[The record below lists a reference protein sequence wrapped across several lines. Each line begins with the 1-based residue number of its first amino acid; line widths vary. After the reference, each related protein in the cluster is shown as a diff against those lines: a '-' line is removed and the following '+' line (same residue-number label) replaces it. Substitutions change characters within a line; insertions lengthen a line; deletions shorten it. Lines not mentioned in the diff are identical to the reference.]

1 MAAVSQSISN
11 LLGGVSQQPDP
22 IKLPGQVREA
32 VNAYLDP
39 TFGCRKRPPTIFT
52 GLLSSSDI
60 PPDAKWFPI
69 IRDTQEKY
77 VVCMH
82 RSGGVLTVRVWDA
95 VTGAE
100 RTVTISNTAREY
112 FNYTNPDSINWLTL
126 ADYTLLSN
134 GERAVTMNTD
144 TSPGQPKEAFVTVNA
159 VAYNTNYSID
169 LNKDGAGASTVQVF
183 SAAGLEV
190 EPGSYEIAD
199 GGTCGEQSAQDHTVS
214 SGGKTGLTFR
224 ITNTCS
230 SFLRKTTTTRATK
243 VSTNGTFNG
252 YSTTGSSNPANFVD
266 GPWPAA
272 GNYTVTRSGASSLTV
287 RVSYFQSGST
297 RVTTTTSSGF
307 YWWGSST
314 STKSVPV
321 YTMRMEYSSG
331 GEGWNKGDTFSL
343 PAPYGRFSGVVT
355 ERKVTES
362 EGYISR
368 YNVSIELKNGG
379 TGWRV
384 GDTVQVSQGGRTYTV
399 RVSRESFVYTFASDG
414 TASYVTPL
422 DSGAGQLSIASILAE
437 LQVAIN
443 GISGYT
449 ATAVGNVL
457 RIRRTDSRDF
467 SVGVRGGP
475 TNQAMTCFKGQVN
488 NFSELPSQC
497 FPGTVVKVNN
507 TEDNDSDNYWVK
519 FVASSNGIPG
529 SGSWEE
535 CPAPGIQLN
544 INPSTMPHALIRQAD
559 GSFTLS
565 TINSSS
571 TVGSW
576 ASREVGD
583 DTTNPIPTFVGKR
596 ISNMFFYRNRL
607 GFLCED
613 AVIMSQPGEYF
624 NFFVSSA
631 ITVSD
636 SDPIDITASS
646 AKPAILQETVE
657 TPKGLVLF
665 SEHSQF
671 LLSTDEISFGPNTV
685 KMTEIANYGY
695 RSVAKPVTTGV
706 SIMFPTE
713 ADAFSKVFEM
723 ATDSVDQRPVV
734 AEITRIVPEYIPTGL
749 KWTATSPNNSILLLG
764 DNSPDVYV
772 FKYFNAGNE
781 RQLAGW
787 SRWTFPGEVYLM
799 ASDQDTLYVVLYG
812 DQKFTLCSMQLID
825 DPNESPIETDF
836 SQFTPRL
843 DLLVPKADLV
853 TVNNGDGTTKVR
865 YPTGSYFSGRDTY
878 LIVTTGESAGTYVS
892 PVVEFDGTGPF
903 ITVADNLLV
912 DDYVIGMGYEFNV
925 QLPSFYVT
933 QEQRP
938 DRIDNPVIEI
948 LYLDLYYSGRYEIL
962 VERLGYDPYKFDVEV
977 RQVDLYI
984 GDSIPVEEVFT
995 KECPIYFPGKDVT
1008 VTVYARD
1015 PMPASITGYSWR
1027 GHYNKR
1033 GVAALR

>member
-39 TFGCRKRPPTIFT
+39 TFGCKKRPPTIFT
-52 GLLSSSDI
+52 SLLSAADI
-60 PPDAKWFPI
+60 PPTAKWFPI

-77 VVCMH
+77 IVCIY
-82 RSGGVLTVRVWDA
+82 RSSGLLNVRVWDA
-95 VTGAE
+95 VTGTE
-100 RTVTISNTAREY
+100 RTVIVSSTAREY
-112 FNYTNPDSINWLTL
+112 FNFSNPDSLNWLTL
-126 ADYTLLSN
+126 ADYTLISN
-134 GERAVTMNTD
+134 GERTVTMNRD
-144 TSPGQPKEAFVTVNA
+144 TSPGVPKEAFVTVNA

-169 LNKDGAGASTVQVF
+169 LNKDGDEVSTVQVF

-190 EPGSYEIAD
+190 EPGSYEVAD
-199 GGTCGEQSAQDHTVS
+199 GGTCGQQSAQDHTVS
-214 SGGKTGLTFR
+214 SGAKTGLTFR

-230 SFLRKTTTTRATK
+230 SFLRKITTTRAKK
-243 VSTNGTFNG
+243 VATNGNFSG
-252 YSTTGSSNPANFVD
+252 YSTSGSGDPANFID
-266 GPWPAA
+266 GPWPPA
-272 GNYTVTRSGASSLTV
+272 GVYAVSRSGVASMNV
-287 RVSYFQSGST
+287 RVFYRQIAT
-297 RVTTTTSSGF
+297 TKITTTTQFQGFFLSSR
-307 YWWGSST
+307 T
-314 STKSVPV
+314 SRTVPV
-321 YTMRMEYSSG
+321 YGMFMEYVSG
-331 GEGWNKGDTFSL
+331 GDGWNKGDTFPL
-343 PAPYGRFSGVVT
+343 PAPYNRFSGYVT
-355 ERKVTES
+355 ERSVNES
-362 EGYISR
+362 EQYFSR

-384 GDTVQVSQGGRTYTV
+384 GDTVQVSQGGVTYTV

-422 DSGAGQLSIASILAE
+422 DAGAGQLSISNILAQ
-437 LQVAIN
+437 LQVAVN
-443 GISGYT
+443 AISGYT
-449 ATAVGNVL
+449 STATGNVL

-467 SVGVRGGP
+467 SVSVRGGP

-488 NFSELPSQC
+488 DFSELPSQC

-507 TEDNDSDNYWVK
+507 TEDTDSDNYWVK

-535 CPAPGIQLN
+535 CPAPGIELN
-544 INPSTMPHALIRQAD
+544 MNPSTLPHALIRNAD
-559 GSFTLS
+559 GTFSLS

-571 TVGSW
+571 ALGGW

-583 DTTNPIPTFVGKR
+583 DTTNPLPTFIGKR

-624 NFFVSSA
+624 NFFVNSA

-671 LLSTDEISFGPNTV
+671 LLNTDEISFSPNTV
-685 KMTEIANYGY
+685 KMTETANYGY

-713 ADAFSKVFEM
+713 ADAYTKVFEM
-723 ATDSVDQRPVV
+723 ATESVDQRPVV

-749 KWTATSPNNSILLLG
+749 KWSATSPNNSILMLG
-764 DNSPDVYV
+764 NDSPDVYV
-772 FKYFNAGNE
+772 FKYFNTGNE

-787 SRWTFPGEVYLM
+787 SKWTFPGEVKLI
-799 ASDQDTLYVVLYG
+799 ACDQDTNYVVLYG
-812 DQKFTLCSMQLID
+812 DGRYTLCSMELVD
-825 DPNESPIETDF
+825 NPDESPIETSF
-836 SQFTPRL
+836 SKFTPRL
-843 DLLVPKADLV
+843 DLIVQKSAVV
-853 TVNNGDGTTKVR
+853 TVDNGDGTSKVR
-865 YPTGSYFSGRDTY
+865 YPTGSYYSGRKTY
-878 LIVTTGESAGTYVS
+878 LIVTNGESAGTYINQ
-892 PVVEFDGTGPF
+892 VVEFDGTGAF
-903 ITVADNLLV
+903 MTVPTNLLV
-912 DDYVIGMGYEFNV
+912 DDYVIGLGYDFIVE
-925 QLPSFYVT
+925 LPSFYVT
-933 QEQRP
+933 QDQRP
-938 DRIDNPVIEI
+938 DRIDNPVVEL
-948 LYLDLYYSGRYEIL
+948 LYLDLYYSGRYEIE
-962 VERLGYDPYKFDVEV
+962 VERLGYDPYRFDVEV

-995 KECPIYFPGKDVT
+995 KECPIYFPGKDVK
-1008 VTVYARD
+1008 VTVEAED
-1015 PMPASITGYSWR
+1015 PMPAAITGYSWR